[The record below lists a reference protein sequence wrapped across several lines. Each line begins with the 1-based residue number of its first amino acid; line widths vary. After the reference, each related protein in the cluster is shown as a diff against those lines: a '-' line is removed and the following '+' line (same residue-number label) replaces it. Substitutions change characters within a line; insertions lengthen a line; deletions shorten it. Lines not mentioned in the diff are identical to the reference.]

1 MDLSS
6 HMRKV
11 AEGDKK
17 SFRFIAEVLGYKM
30 HSTAIK
36 LLGSSHFDDADDVV
50 DDDVAWWMLHG
61 GVVVGWKDGMME
73 GMKE

>member
-1 MDLSS
+1 MDLSA
-6 HMRKV
+6 HMHKI

-17 SFRFIAEVLGYKM
+17 SFRFIANALGYKM

-50 DDDVAWWMLHG
+50 QISLI
-61 GVVVGWKDGMME
+61 
-73 GMKE
+73 